1 MIQKVELGRPGT
13 MALVVLSG
21 VPGSGKT
28 RLAQHLKPI
37 FEATGRECVIVSEP
51 SVEDGTFSAS
61 RRETAGRSDFKAAIR
76 RNISPEKIV
85 IADGMN
91 FIKGFRYELYA
102 MAREIGLGFCCAFC
116 DVPEEVARERSK
128 DRYPEATL
136 SDLIG
141 RMEKPSER
149 NKWDRPLIIVK
160 DADDKLVQEQ
170 IVSHALSKSSKLA
183 PKKATSKAI
192 GSSAQVNTQIDQAI
206 NAFCNELL
214 KVQQTVPLGSTIVV
228 CGAKF
233 VLKKQLNSGQLKR
246 ARRDFAARAK
256 TISDASNITQL
267 FADSLEVL
275 F

>member
-1 MIQKVELGRPGT
+1 

-21 VPGSGKT
+21 IPGSGKT
-28 RLAQHLKPI
+28 RLAEQLKPI
-37 FEATGRECVIVSEP
+37 FEATGRECIIVPEP

-91 FIKGFRYELYA
+91 FIKGFRYELFA
-102 MAREIGLGFCCAFC
+102 MAREVGIGFCCVFC
-116 DVPEEVARERSK
+116 DAPEEVARERSK
-128 DRYPEATL
+128 NRYPEATL

-160 DADDKLVQEQ
+160 DADDKTVQEQ
-170 IVSHALSKSSKLA
+170 IVSSALSKSSKLA
-183 PKKATSKAI
+183 PKKATTKAI

-214 KVQQTVPLGSTIVV
+214 KVQQTVPLGTTIVV

-233 VLKKQLNSGQLKR
+233 VLKKQINSGQLKR